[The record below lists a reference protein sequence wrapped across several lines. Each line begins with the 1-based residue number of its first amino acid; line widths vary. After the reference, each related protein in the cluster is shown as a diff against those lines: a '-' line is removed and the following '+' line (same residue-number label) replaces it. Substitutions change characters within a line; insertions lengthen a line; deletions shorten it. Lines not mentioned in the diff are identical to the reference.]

1 MVRRSSRSARSWH
14 SSKKSWAEHL
24 SVLRRASYLG
34 AELQSRFVLTTEP
47 ASGPVRGAVIFV
59 PPFAEELN
67 KSRRMVA
74 LAAESF
80 ANAGWRVVQ
89 PDLFGCGDSAGEFRD
104 ATWQQWCQD
113 IEAVVTWQLRSGVER
128 VLPWSLRAG
137 ALVVSD
143 WLALSGRSLPWL
155 MWQPMS
161 NGKQCLS
168 QFLRLRTAG
177 EMVRSSGEG
186 GGSPNVRQELA
197 AAGFVE
203 VGGYCLGS
211 ALASGLEMS
220 TLRVDGATCPA
231 VRVVE
236 VGAPGRTELSPGVK
250 GLIDRA
256 VANGCDAVGRY
267 VEGPSF
273 WQTQEI
279 EIVPGL
285 AAMSVGLIEELAG

>member
-1 MVRRSSRSARSWH
+1 MP
-14 SSKKSWAEHL
+14 
-24 SVLRRASYLG
+24 VLRRATYLG
-34 AELQSRFVLTTEP
+34 TGAQSRFVLTTEP
-47 ASGPVRGAVIFV
+47 ASGVVRGAVIFV

-74 LAAESF
+74 LAAEAL

-104 ATWQQWCQD
+104 ATWQLWCED

-143 WLALSGRSLPWL
+143 WLAASGRTLPWL
-155 MWQPMS
+155 MWQPMPS
-161 NGKQCLS
+161 GKQCLS

-177 EMVRSSGEG
+177 EMVRASGEG
-186 GGSPNVRQELA
+186 AGSPNVRQELA

-211 ALASGLEMS
+211 ALATGLEAS
-220 TLRVDGATCPA
+220 SLRVDRATCPA

-236 VGAPGRTELSPGVK
+236 VVAPGRTELSPGAR

-256 VANGCDAVGRY
+256 VANGCDAAGRF

-279 EIVPGL
+279 ETVPGL
-285 AAMSVGLIEELAG
+285 AAMSVDLIEELAG